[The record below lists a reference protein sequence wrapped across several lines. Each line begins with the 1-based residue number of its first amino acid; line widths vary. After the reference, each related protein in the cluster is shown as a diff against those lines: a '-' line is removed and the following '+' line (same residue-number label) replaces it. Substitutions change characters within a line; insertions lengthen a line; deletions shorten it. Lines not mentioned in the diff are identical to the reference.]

1 MSAHSPARKKALLGL
16 SSLFVLAA
24 LGAAGWWYLHQG
36 SETTDDAYVAGN
48 VVPVS
53 SRVAGNVLSLHG
65 EETQQVAAGSLLVAL
80 DETDAKLALLRAQT
94 QLAQTVRQLSQQ
106 QRQLG
111 QLAATVGLRQ
121 AELDRAQGDQARRE
135 VLGQSNAV
143 GREEVL
149 HARQSVA
156 EAKAAVAVA
165 QAEQA
170 ALQAKLLTT
179 PLAQQPEVLYAAEQL
194 REAWLSLQRTR
205 ILSPVSGIIAK
216 RNVQVGSHVAVGASL
231 FAVVPMDQLWVD
243 ANFKEIQLAEIR
255 VGQPATLTADLY
267 GDEVVYHGSVEGVAA
282 GTGSVFSLL
291 PAQNATGNWLKVV
304 QRLPVRIK
312 LDPAELAKHP
322 LRLGL
327 SMQVTVDVSDTSGT
341 HVTDAPVNSAIAST
355 DVLTQDMAPVD
366 ALIAKII
373 ADNSQAS

>member
-1 MSAHSPARKKALLGL
+1 M
-16 SSLFVLAA
+16 
-24 LGAAGWWYLHQG
+24 
-36 SETTDDAYVAGN
+36 
-48 VVPVS
+48 
-53 SRVAGNVLSLHG
+53 
-65 EETQQVAAGSLLVAL
+65 
-80 DETDAKLALLRAQT
+80 
-94 QLAQTVRQLSQQ
+94 
-106 QRQLG
+106 
-111 QLAATVGLRQ
+111 
-121 AELDRAQGDQARRE
+121 
-135 VLGQSNAV
+135 LGQSNAV